1 MKKLMTAL
9 ATAGLLAGVFGFAAP
24 KAAQASGVIWVSQKG
39 TPIVDVRTAPSSLS
53 ASVDYYDLDG
63 GINMTWYQGYDCN
76 HPDYND
82 IQMAVDN
89 SQNNDTI
96 YICPGLWKMHE
107 SWQSQYSGDYA
118 ESAIVTDN
126 PFTGDGTTGLRFVG
140 AGAKKTII
148 DGLTGGNKLD
158 RAFEVVDAEDWADA
172 TFVGLTIQRF
182 ESNAVAGD
190 DITCDRSTFSNNGTY
205 ESEWS
210 GGAISADGDLDT
222 SGCTFVNNN
231 GDNGGAIYVD
241 GYWTDHGSTFTSNL
255 GDDVGGAAYVGTA
268 VDLHGT
274 VFTRNTADEDEG
286 GALFVAGNDASFI
299 DHVTAIGNKSCS
311 TCNGGAIF
319 FGNTGYDAYV
329 TSSVFKNNT
338 SGVDGGAIYHWA
350 TGTIHVTGT
359 LFQGNRAGGNGGA
372 IMAYRI
378 TYSGNRFIGN
388 VSSGC
393 GGAVIWGNNIDTPE
407 ANTYRGNRD
416 MSGVSTWCE
425 FLP

>member
-1 MKKLMTAL
+1 MTAL

-53 ASVDYYDLDG
+53 ASVDYYDDNAG
-63 GINMTWYQGYDCN
+63 VNMTWYNGYDCN

-107 SWQSQYSGDYA
+107 SWQSAGWCCYQ

-158 RAFEVVDAEDWADA
+158 RAFEVVVDGDWADA

-205 ESEWS
+205 ESESS

-222 SGCTFVNNN
+222 SGCTFVNNF
-231 GDNGGAIYVD
+231 GDDGGAIYVN
-241 GYWTDHGSTFTSNL
+241 GFWTDHGSTFTNNL
-255 GDDVGGAAYVGTA
+255 ADDQGGAASVGVA
-268 VDLHGT
+268 DIHGT
-274 VFTRNTADEDEG
+274 VFTRNVSDEDEG
-286 GALFVAGNDASFI
+286 GAVYIEGWEDSFI
-299 DHVTAIGNKSCS
+299 DHITAVGNKSCS
-311 TCNGGAIF
+311 DCSGGAIIF
-319 FGNTGYDAYV
+319 DSYSEYANSLYV

-338 SGVDGGAIYHWA
+338 SGWDGGAIASYANDWMY
-350 TGTIHVTGT
+350 VTGST
-359 LFQGNRAGGNGGA
+359 FQGNRASEDGGA
-372 IMAYRI
+372 VWAHDIDF
-378 TYSGNRFIGN
+378 SGNRFIGN
-388 VSSGC
+388 ISGDN
-393 GGAVIWGNNIDTPE
+393 GGAVYAVGDWANVE

-416 MSGVSTWCE
+416 ADGVSNFYGWCC
-425 FLP
+425 P